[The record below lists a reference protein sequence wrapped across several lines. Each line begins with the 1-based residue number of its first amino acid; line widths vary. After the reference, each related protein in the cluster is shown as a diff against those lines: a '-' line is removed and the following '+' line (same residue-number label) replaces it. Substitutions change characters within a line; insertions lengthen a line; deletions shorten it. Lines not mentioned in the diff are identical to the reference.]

1 MDSPLQFFAGIKDPR
16 LERTKDHLL
25 LDIIFITIAAVI
37 CGAETW
43 NDIEAFGKA
52 KQEWLK
58 SFLKLP
64 NGIPTHD
71 TFNRVYAALDAEELG
86 RCFLSWTQSA
96 TKLTAGEVV
105 SIDGKAL
112 RGSRDQGKKSI
123 VHMVSAWVGINNIV
137 LGRQKV
143 DSKSN
148 EITAIPPLLAV
159 LVLKGCIVTIDAMD
173 CQRDI
178 ASAIVAKEADYILA
192 VKGNQG
198 ELHEHVQESF
208 RFLQPSSVAQEIDL
222 GHGRIE
228 KRSVR

>member
-1 MDSPLQFFAGIKDPR
+1 MDSPLRFFAGIKDPR

-58 SFLKLP
+58 SFLKLS

-86 RCFLSWTQSA
+86 RCFLNWTQSV
-96 TKLTAGEVV
+96 TQLTGGEVV

-112 RGSRDQGKKSI
+112 RGSRDQGKKS
-123 VHMVSAWVGINNIV
+123 MVKQV
-137 LGRQKV
+137 
-143 DSKSN
+143 
-148 EITAIPPLLAV
+148 
-159 LVLKGCIVTIDAMD
+159 
-173 CQRDI
+173 
-178 ASAIVAKEADYILA
+178 
-192 VKGNQG
+192 
-198 ELHEHVQESF
+198 EL
-208 RFLQPSSVAQEIDL
+208 
-222 GHGRIE
+222 
-228 KRSVR
+228 